1 MDMNN
6 WFDRVKEDRKNLSF
20 SKTFACADLS
30 SECMRTFPFDLMK
43 SLPKENL
50 ANKMVIIAKWGSSW
64 EVDISKNPRF
74 YYMEKSGWNQFV
86 RDNALGKNEFV
97 TFTHKGSMC
106 FDVNI
111 YGKDE
116 KEVVRPPTMASSSGI
131 KQEQGASMEGV
142 EFEATEKK
150 AEESKKKIKIK
161 KVVNSVEIGES
172 SRGVKKVKRGRVRVK
187 NGVPEFEMTIKRSG
201 LGHVTIPNLFK
212 KHIPNEQT
220 MFTIH
225 SKGSGGGSW
234 EVWCLVR
241 EAQATFSRG
250 WSKLAREY
258 PLEIGDKCTLQLIKP
273 NECVLT
279 IDSNKAKEEE
289 ITVID

>member
-1 MDMNN
+1 MDMNS

-43 SLPKENL
+43 SLPKEDL
-50 ANKMVIIAKWGSSW
+50 SNKMVIIAKWGSSW

-116 KEVVRPPTMASSSGI
+116 KEIVRPPTMASSSGI

-150 AEESKKKIKIK
+150 AEESKRKIK
-161 KVVNSVEIGES
+161 KVVNPVEIGES

-187 NGVPEFEMTIKRSG
+187 NGVPEFEITIKRSG
-201 LGHVTIPNLFK
+201 LGHVVRFLIYKRFK
-212 KHIPNEQT
+212 KL
-220 MFTIH
+220 
-225 SKGSGGGSW
+225 S
-234 EVWCLVR
+234 
-241 EAQATFSRG
+241 
-250 WSKLAREY
+250 
-258 PLEIGDKCTLQLIKP
+258 IK
-273 NECVLT
+273 
-279 IDSNKAKEEE
+279 I
-289 ITVID
+289 

>member
-1 MDMNN
+1 MDMNS

-43 SLPKENL
+43 SLPKEDL
-50 ANKMVIIAKWGSSW
+50 ANKMVIIAKCGSSW

-116 KEVVRPPTMASSSGI
+116 KEIVRPPIMASSNNPKS
-131 KQEQGASMEGV
+131 
-142 EFEATEKK
+142 F
-150 AEESKKKIKIK
+150 
-161 KVVNSVEIGES
+161 
-172 SRGVKKVKRGRVRVK
+172 
-187 NGVPEFEMTIKRSG
+187 
-201 LGHVTIPNLFK
+201 
-212 KHIPNEQT
+212 
-220 MFTIH
+220 
-225 SKGSGGGSW
+225 
-234 EVWCLVR
+234 
-241 EAQATFSRG
+241 
-250 WSKLAREY
+250 
-258 PLEIGDKCTLQLIKP
+258 
-273 NECVLT
+273 
-279 IDSNKAKEEE
+279 
-289 ITVID
+289 

>member
-1 MDMNN
+1 MDMNS

-43 SLPKENL
+43 SLPKEDL
-50 ANKMVIIAKWGSSW
+50 ANKMVIIAKCGSSW

-116 KEVVRPPTMASSSGI
+116 KEI
-131 KQEQGASMEGV
+131 
-142 EFEATEKK
+142 
-150 AEESKKKIKIK
+150 
-161 KVVNSVEIGES
+161 
-172 SRGVKKVKRGRVRVK
+172 
-187 NGVPEFEMTIKRSG
+187 
-201 LGHVTIPNLFK
+201 TIPNLFK

-225 SKGSGGGSW
+225 SKGSGCGSW

-250 WSKLAREY
+250 WSKFAREY
-258 PLEIGDKCTLQLIKP
+258 PIEIGDKCTLQLIKP

-279 IDSNKAKEEE
+279 ISNKAKEEE